1 MDEEEQPLNQDGI
14 SLATFATL
22 RRHDA
27 YYRRNVMG
35 MRTNFSARTVAR
47 PSSDMFNFEYISSPI
62 ARSIRIDLP
71 QPFPRINCDSSN
83 YCISCET
90 VQVEKLIIEGAL
102 CSICLELFRITN
114 ELVCAN
120 HCNHIFHKTCLDEW
134 LQQNETCP
142 NCRTNLNR
150 NNVFVNDGDETHII

>member
-14 SLATFATL
+14 SLATL

-27 YYRRNVMG
+27 YYRRYAMG
-35 MRTNFSARTVAR
+35 MR
-47 PSSDMFNFEYISSPI
+47 PNFEYRSSIIGQTI

-83 YCISCET
+83 YCTSCET
-90 VQVEKLIIEGAL
+90 VQVEKLTIEGAL
-102 CSICLELFRITN
+102 CSICLELFKITN

-150 NNVFVNDGDETHII
+150 NNVFVNCDDETHII